1 MAWTQDLRDLP
12 RWNLIVRVKG
22 VLRRT
27 FGSGWLLNILRGSL
41 FCLLWRWLPLK
52 MLKRQSLPTVLFRTP
67 FTRTIKFHR
76 AINYFPVT
84 CHAIVYT
91 YLLIKISPHA
101 CTSVT
106 SLTHLKETWDSF
118 SFKASR
124 EMYQGCKQLH
134 ECILRYRSVPSL
146 FDSISISR
154 ESRNTL
160 TKGH

>member
-1 MAWTQDLRDLP
+1 
-12 RWNLIVRVKG
+12 
-22 VLRRT
+22 
-27 FGSGWLLNILRGSL
+27 
-41 FCLLWRWLPLK
+41 

-76 AINYFPVT
+76 AINYFSVT

-134 ECILRYRSVPSL
+134 ECILRYRSVPNSL
-146 FDSISISR
+146 TPFQYRTSR
-154 ESRNTL
+154 GIRSLKVIKCLFVPPPQTDKNSKQVL
-160 TKGH
+160 I